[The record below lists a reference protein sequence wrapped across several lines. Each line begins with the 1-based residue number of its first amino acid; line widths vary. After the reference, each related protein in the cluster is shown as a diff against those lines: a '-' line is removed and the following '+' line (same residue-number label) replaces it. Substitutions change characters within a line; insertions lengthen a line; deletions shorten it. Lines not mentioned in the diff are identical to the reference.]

1 MDWFTAMM
9 FFMLGGLAVYAYFVY
24 FPPPCKSCA
33 ASGQSAN
40 IWNQLRTQQPQ
51 NDQDEDVE

>member
-1 MDWFTAMM
+1 MM